1 MSKKARSSD
10 VEANPA
16 VLVTGGSG
24 YLGSSVV
31 RHLSAAGETVVSMY
45 RHRLPEPCAR
55 VFPVCS
61 DLSNAELLAAPLRGV
76 HTVIHLAWDNTFT
89 GPGCELSSDPS
100 EEKNLTKNI
109 RTLKTLLQAME
120 TAGTKRLIFMSA
132 MGAGRHAESGFLT
145 EKYLGEFFILNSDI
159 PEKIILRPSVIYGGG
174 GGRNRFIS
182 AVRRL
187 TRFPGFY
194 PVPDW
199 KERIYPLNL
208 NDLNQ
213 ILSGLL
219 KRNESAHP
227 VKVINISGQEG
238 YQVEE
243 ILRIVSGKDGK
254 GARIALGSLIGKTI
268 LPLVEKDFSSRTD
281 QVGIREFLSVCGKAI
296 NDSSD
301 NKELTEIYSGPYQK
315 FCDSTI

>member
-31 RHLSAAGETVVSMY
+31 RHLSLAGETVVSMY

-100 EEKNLTKNI
+100 DEKNLTKNI

-120 TAGTKRLIFMSA
+120 TARTKRLIFMSA

-145 EKYLGEFFILNSDI
+145 KKYLGEFEKNETGFSFDSDMSPPSQATAS
-159 PEKIILRPSVIYGGG
+159 PEIKTDAPESDEKRENPFLPDDQEHLSDAIDKRIDEALELAEKVRSLEQKEDDLDVPAFLR
-174 GGRNRFIS
+174 
-182 AVRRL
+182 
-187 TRFPGFY
+187 
-194 PVPDW
+194 
-199 KERIYPLNL
+199 
-208 NDLNQ
+208 
-213 ILSGLL
+213 
-219 KRNESAHP
+219 
-227 VKVINISGQEG
+227 
-238 YQVEE
+238 
-243 ILRIVSGKDGK
+243 
-254 GARIALGSLIGKTI
+254 
-268 LPLVEKDFSSRTD
+268 
-281 QVGIREFLSVCGKAI
+281 
-296 NDSSD
+296 D
-301 NKELTEIYSGPYQK
+301 NHKNMELT
-315 FCDSTI
+315 